1 MKEPMNN
8 KRMHNRE
15 IKGLNHSQVS
25 ILVVDDEQSIL
36 EMLSDFLGED
46 EGYIVSR
53 APDGEAGLEK
63 MRKQHFDIVLMDIRM
78 PKMDGHT
85 LIKKA
90 RQLGIETDFIIMTGY
105 GTIESA
111 VKMMKMGAVDYL
123 TKPFNLEH
131 VLFVIEK
138 TSERRHLI
146 ETAKQVEYY
155 KRLSRMD
162 GLTGLYNHRFFQQM
176 LESEIERARRL
187 QHRLSLFIIDIDNF
201 KIYNDSQGHP
211 EGDKALKNLAGI
223 FRSTCR
229 KYDVIAR
236 YGGEEFSIISPET
249 SKDAAEKLGE
259 RIRKKVEEFDFF
271 REECMPG
278 GKFTISLGLAS
289 YPDNAS
295 NRIELIEQA
304 DQALYKA
311 KEQGRNRICST
322 SHSTG

>member
-1 MKEPMNN
+1 MKEPTDNDTVDF
-8 KRMHNRE
+8 RE
-15 IKGLNHSQVS
+15 IKELNHSQVS

-46 EGYIVSR
+46 EGYIVSK
-53 APDGEAGLEK
+53 APDGEVALSK

-90 RQLGIETDFIIMTGY
+90 RQLGIETDFVVMTGY

-131 VLFVIEK
+131 ILFVIEK
-138 TSERRHLI
+138 TTERRRLL

-155 KRLSRMD
+155 KKLSRMD

-176 LESEIERARRL
+176 LESEIERAKRL
-187 QHRLSLFIIDIDNF
+187 EHNLSLFIIDIDHF
-201 KIYNDSQGHP
+201 KYYNDSLGHP
-211 EGDKALKNLAGI
+211 EGDRALKNLAEI
-223 FRSTCR
+223 FRSACR

-249 SKDAAEKLGE
+249 PQDAAIKLGE
-259 RIRKKVEEFDFF
+259 RIRSKVEEFDFF
-271 REECMPG
+271 GEECMPG

-289 YPDNAS
+289 YPDDAS

-304 DQALYKA
+304 DQALYQA
-311 KEQGRNRICST
+311 KEQGRNKLCSI
-322 SHSTG
+322 SR